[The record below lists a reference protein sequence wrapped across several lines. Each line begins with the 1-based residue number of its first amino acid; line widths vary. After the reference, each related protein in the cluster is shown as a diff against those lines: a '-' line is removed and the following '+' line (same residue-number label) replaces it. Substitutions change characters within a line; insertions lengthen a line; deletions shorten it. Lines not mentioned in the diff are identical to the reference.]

1 VTEQPRWVTRRAA
14 REAEPETPQR
24 DGLARTGGRDEVL
37 KPTEATDRLATVRR
51 SRAGNGETADKDTG
65 TSDARRF
72 RVEGAIERVRELLG
86 AYRRYAAAG
95 LALAIAASAFAVLIL
110 GGEEA
115 RAPSAPQGA
124 RPAGEPVAGVRETG
138 VAFEEP
144 VRRDGDY
151 YLRAGSVA
159 WKGKLEKTDAGE
171 VLTLEG
177 PTAAQFRR
185 AISLPGGSITTGV
198 IGRAEPEGP
207 ILHATFQRTD
217 AGEEELTQGTY
228 SLVDGDTVLVEGHY
242 ADRRDG
248 GSVTR
253 TYTEDESPATAPGI
267 DRRYAVRFEAP
278 AGVPIP
284 ILVGWRTPE
293 PAPEDQR

>member
-1 VTEQPRWVTRRAA
+1 VTR
-14 REAEPETPQR
+14 ETEPETPRR
-24 DGLARTGGRDEVL
+24 DGLAQVSGRDEVPE
-37 KPTEATDRLATVRR
+37 PTEETERLATVRR
-51 SRAGNGETADKDTG
+51 SRAGKGETADQDAG
-65 TSDARRF
+65 TSEVRRS
-72 RVEGAIERVRELLG
+72 RDEGAIERVRELLG
-86 AYRRYAAAG
+86 AYRHYVAAG
-95 LALAIAASAFAVLIL
+95 LVLAIAASVVAVLFPW
-110 GGEEA
+110 GEEEA
-115 RAPSAPQGA
+115 RAPSAWQGA
-124 RPAGEPVAGVRETG
+124 RPAGEPVVGARDTG
-138 VAFEEP
+138 IAFEEP

-159 WKGKLEKTDAGE
+159 WKGKLEKTDTGE
-171 VLTLEG
+171 ILTLEG

-185 AISLPGGSITTGV
+185 AITLPDGSVTTGV

-217 AGEEELTQGTY
+217 AGTEELTQGTY

-278 AGVPIP
+278 AGIPIP
-284 ILVGWRTPE
+284 ILVGWRAPE
-293 PAPEDQR
+293 PALSDG